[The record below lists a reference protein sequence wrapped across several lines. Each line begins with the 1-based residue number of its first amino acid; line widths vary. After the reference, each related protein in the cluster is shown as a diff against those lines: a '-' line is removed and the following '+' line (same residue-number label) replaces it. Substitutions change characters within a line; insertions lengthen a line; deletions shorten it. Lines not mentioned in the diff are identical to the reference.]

1 MTGQNA
7 LVHKTRCKIPTRR
20 CQAPGLRV
28 CRVDQAP
35 NLPVGVVPRHL
46 DRYAGAV
53 YPSDVGRALSAS
65 QLGKAARLLDQ
76 ALSLLGNA
84 QL

>member
-1 MTGQNA
+1 M
-7 LVHKTRCKIPTRR
+7 LVQFIR
-20 CQAPGLRV
+20 
-28 CRVDQAP
+28 
-35 NLPVGVVPRHL
+35 
-46 DRYAGAV
+46 
-53 YPSDVGRALSAS
+53 PSGVGRAPAGGRALFEFALCV